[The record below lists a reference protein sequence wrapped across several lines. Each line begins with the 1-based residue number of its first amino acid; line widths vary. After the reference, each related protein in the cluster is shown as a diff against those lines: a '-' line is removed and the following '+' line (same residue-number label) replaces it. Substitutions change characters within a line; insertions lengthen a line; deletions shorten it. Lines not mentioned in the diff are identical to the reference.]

1 MMSVNVKKHS
11 VMVLGEGGGVA
22 ELSAGYVLSKAGLDG
37 LTKPAH

>member
-1 MMSVNVKKHS
+1 MSVNVKKHS
-11 VMVLGEGGGVA
+11 VMVLGEGGVA